1 MTPIKN
7 HISQEKWFL
16 DSVAICTEAIGIDG
30 HQILIPVY
38 KRLFINQVYIPPMMQ
53 RIYLPEGID
62 KHKMAGNLVQLLISR
77 FSAGVI
83 SISEELNIA
92 GISKTKKTNYIL
104 SLDRNHEQICSDYR
118 KGHKLNLKTFHQNQL
133 QITESADIEESVKF
147 YEKFSNPEIPL
158 FYKNAK
164 LLNKCFTSCFR
175 HHCGFL
181 IQARD
186 SGDQLIAIAF
196 FSLYHNRLT
205 YHLSCSSP
213 IGKKYSA
220 MYGIIDYMIRKY
232 QNSEIT
238 LDFEGSSIP
247 GLALFMSGFG
257 AVEENYFSYRWNR
270 NPFLR
275 AIQWMRNK
283 S

>member
-1 MTPIKN
+1 M
-7 HISQEKWFL
+7 
-16 DSVAICTEAIGIDG
+16 DSVSIHSRTIVIDG
-30 HQILIPVY
+30 HQVLIPVY
-38 KRLFINQVYIPPMMQ
+38 KKLFIEQVYVPPMVQ
-53 RIYLPEGID
+53 RIYMPEALD
-62 KHKMAGNLVQLLISR
+62 KESFATKLIQELSSSY
-77 FSAGVI
+77 SAGIV
-83 SISEELNIA
+83 SISEELTFS
-92 GISKTKKTNYIL
+92 GISKIKKTNYIL
-104 SLDRNHEQICSDYR
+104 SLNQSYEQLSANYR
-118 KGHKLNLKTFHQNQL
+118 KGHKLNLKTFYQS
-133 QITESADIEESVKF
+133 QIKIEESTKIEESIKF
-147 YEKFSNPEIPL
+147 YNKFSHPEIPV
-158 FYKNAK
+158 FYKNAN
-164 LLNKCFTSCFR
+164 LLNNCISSCIR
-175 HHCGFL
+175 HNCGFL
-181 IQARD
+181 LQARD
-186 SGDQLIAIAF
+186 PNDQLIAIAF

-232 QNSEIT
+232 QNSQII

-275 AIQWMRNK
+275 VIQWMRNK